1 MNINFLHNKSILVTG
16 GTGSFGENFIKYIL
30 QKFKNNIRI
39 VVYSRDEL
47 KQHLLQLKFQ
57 HLLQRKFKDIKTKNL
72 RFFIGDIRD
81 KQRLIYALEGIDY
94 VIHAAALKQVP
105 TAEYNPLEA
114 IKTNVLGAENLIEAC
129 LQTNVKKIIA
139 LSSDKAVAP
148 INLYGATKLCADKLF
163 IASNNY
169 IGKKN
174 ISFSVIRYGNVMGSR
189 GSVLPV
195 FLNQKESGTVTL
207 THKDMTRFNILME
220 DCIKMVIW
228 VLKNSCGGEIF
239 VPKIPSFRIRDLAKV
254 VTPECKVK
262 YIGIRSGEK
271 IHEEMITANES
282 QNVFD
287 IGKYYVI
294 LPNKELIQRK
304 KKQYKKYTKFK
315 PVKYGFSY
323 SSENNSDFLNLTDLK
338 KLVMNY
344 I

>member
-1 MNINFLHNKSILVTG
+1 MNLNFLRNKSILITG
-16 GTGSFGENFIKYIL
+16 GTGSFGESFTEFLLK
-30 QKFKNNIRI
+30 KSKNISRI
-39 VVYSRDEL
+39 VIYSRDEL
-47 KQHLLQLKFQ
+47 KQSQLQI
-57 HLLQRKFKDIKTKNL
+57 KFKKNKNL

-81 KQRLIYALEGIDY
+81 KQRLVYALEGIDY

-114 IKTNVLGAENLIEAC
+114 IKTNVLGSQNLIEAC
-129 LQTNVKKIIA
+129 LQTNVKKVIA

-169 IGKKN
+169 AGKKN

-195 FLNQKESGTVTL
+195 FINQKKSGTVTL

-220 DCIKMVIW
+220 ECIKMVIW
-228 VLKNSCGGEIF
+228 VLKNSCGGEIV

-282 QNVFD
+282 QNVYD
-287 IGKYYVI
+287 IGKYYII
-294 LPNKELIQRK
+294 LPDKELIQRK
-304 KKQYKKYTKFK
+304 RKQYMKFTKFK

-323 SSENNSDFLNLTDLK
+323 SSENNSDFLSLTDLK
-338 KLVMNY
+338 RLVKNY

>member
-1 MNINFLHNKSILVTG
+1 MNLNYLANKSILVTG
-16 GTGSFGENFIKYIL
+16 GTGSFGENFIKFL
-30 QKFKNNIRI
+30 LKNSKNINKI
-39 VVYSRDEL
+39 AIYSRDEL
-47 KQHLLQLKFQ
+47 KQYQLLQKIEDNKKKL
-57 HLLQRKFKDIKTKNL
+57 L

-114 IKTNVLGAENLIEAC
+114 IKTNVLGSQNLIEAC
-129 LQTNVKKIIA
+129 LQTNVKKVIA

-169 IGKKN
+169 AGKKN

-195 FLNQKESGTVTL
+195 FINQKKSGTVTL

-220 DCIKMVIW
+220 ECIKMVIW
-228 VLKNSCGGEIF
+228 VLKNSCGGEIV

-254 VTPECKVK
+254 VTPQCKVK

-282 QNVFD
+282 QRVFD
-287 IGKYYVI
+287 IGKYYVV
-294 LPNKELIQRK
+294 LPSNDFLNKKRRK
-304 KKQYKKYTKFK
+304 EYSRFTKFK
-315 PVKYGFSY
+315 PLKYGFSY
-323 SSENNSDFLNLTDLK
+323 SSENNPDFLNLKDLK
-338 KLVMNY
+338 KLVKNY

>member
-1 MNINFLHNKSILVTG
+1 MNLNYLANKSILVTG
-16 GTGSFGENFIKYIL
+16 GTGSFGENFIKFL
-30 QKFKNNIRI
+30 LKNSKNINKI
-39 VVYSRDEL
+39 IIYSRDEL
-47 KQHLLQLKFQ
+47 KQHQLLQKIADN
-57 HLLQRKFKDIKTKNL
+57 KKKNL
-72 RFFIGDIRD
+72 RFFMGDIRD

-114 IKTNVLGAENLIEAC
+114 IKTNVMGSQNLIEAC
-129 LQTNVKKIIA
+129 LQTNVKKVIA

-148 INLYGATKLCADKLF
+148 INLYGATKLCSDKLF

-169 IGKKN
+169 IGTKN

-195 FLNQKESGTVTL
+195 FLSQKGSGTVTL

-228 VLKNSCGGEIF
+228 VLQNSYGGEIF

-254 VTPECKVK
+254 VTSECKVK

-271 IHEEMITANES
+271 IHEEMITENES
-282 QNVFD
+282 QD
-287 IGKYYVI
+287 IYDVGKYYVI
-294 LPNKELIQRK
+294 LPGKDKLQVQRK
-304 KKQYKKYTKFK
+304 KYPRFIKHKKI
-315 PVKYGFSY
+315 KYGFSY
-323 SSENNSDFLNLTDLK
+323 SSENNSDFLNLTELK
-338 KLVMNY
+338 SLVKNY
-344 I
+344 MK